1 MKAIAIFPAKKD
13 VRLIEI
19 DPPALKNPTDVKIR
33 ILDVGVCGTDL
44 KLCAFEHKVVT
55 PSGEDH
61 LIIGHEALGQ
71 VMEVGSQVTAFKPGD
86 LVVPIAR
93 RPCDHPDCV
102 ACRSNRPDFCFSGEA
117 PERGIVGLHGYMA
130 EIVIEDEKY
139 LNGVPPDLREAGVLT
154 EPLSIAEKAMLE
166 VWQIQARLPW
176 ALRHDRHPHRKG
188 ADLSPSEKG
197 RAHNALVLGA
207 GPISLL
213 GASILRAA
221 HFNTTIYSR
230 ETAGTPKSMVA
241 EAIGAPYVEQDKVSM
256 EQLAADRKSVV

>member
-1 MKAIAIFPAKKD
+1 MKSIANFPAKKD

-139 LNGVPPDLREAGVLT
+139 LNGVPPDLREAGVPK
-154 EPLSIAEKAMLE
+154 EPLGNAEKAMLE

-188 ADLSPSEKG
+188 ADLAPSEKG
-197 RAHNALVLGA
+197 RAHNALV
-207 GPISLL
+207 
-213 GASILRAA
+213 
-221 HFNTTIYSR
+221 
-230 ETAGTPKSMVA
+230 
-241 EAIGAPYVEQDKVSM
+241 
-256 EQLAADRKSVV
+256 